1 MQQEVK
7 SSEKSL
13 SYIAWSVKEM
23 AQSLKE
29 ISKMMT
35 EYMAASQKSEERLEN
50 LIQRP
55 KQDEIP
61 F

>member
-1 MQQEVK
+1 MTQEVK
-7 SSEKSL
+7 SPEKSL

-23 AQSLKE
+23 AESLKTMA
-29 ISKMMT
+29 KVMT
-35 EYMAASQKSEERLEN
+35 EYMSQVSKNEDRLVN